1 MHYTDVPPQV
11 YWLCIFILRT
21 DKKKCFALHS
31 LRIRRRITLELLLPP
46 LRWGLLSHACKAEG
60 SLVTWDVNTQKCK
73 NVFFTNINFIPHDIR
88 LHSDIYFMHMHA
100 CYAMKKYYFS
110 LYGIRLCLQD
120 LMVTVFENGQLLREY
135 SFDEVRERAELPL
148 VKQRKQEQQQKQ
160 QQNVMIM
167 SSCHSYTT
175 FIYVVSEP
183 DPRKI
188 GKEGLVNG
196 TGWKCTLQNVRNFI
210 NC

>member
-1 MHYTDVPPQV
+1 
-11 YWLCIFILRT
+11 
-21 DKKKCFALHS
+21 
-31 LRIRRRITLELLLPP
+31 
-46 LRWGLLSHACKAEG
+46 
-60 SLVTWDVNTQKCK
+60 
-73 NVFFTNINFIPHDIR
+73 
-88 LHSDIYFMHMHA
+88 MHMHA

-167 SSCHSYTT
+167 SSCHSYTI
-175 FIYVVSEP
+175 FICSLGTRP
-183 DPRKI
+183 SKNRKGGS
-188 GKEGLVNG
+188 GKWGGMEVY
-196 TGWKCTLQNVRNFI
+196 TAEC
-210 NC
+210 